1 MHELFSCRTFTD
13 QTVCVCVLVAICA
26 LFLISCIHLDNNL
39 MFIWSTLKAEDS
51 SWNYKEAFLEACQ
64 QYNEFGAASQN
75 VRLQIDE
82 ATSLRLY
89 GLKVA

>member
-1 MHELFSCRTFTD
+1 
-13 QTVCVCVLVAICA
+13 
-26 LFLISCIHLDNNL
+26 